1 MVARQASVVVS
12 RGQLSL
18 VVALG
23 YSSRRRRSRRELLVA
38 SARSDAWL
46 PIERSKELL
55 VVVSGGQ
62 PARSSLCRRSLVD
75 VSGGHLSRQEA
86 ARHRVFSSG
95 GYTSSC
101 RRAFSARRDIFGSS

>member
-38 SARSDAWL
+38 SARSDAGL
-46 PIERSKELL
+46 PIKRSKELL

-62 PARSSLCRRSLVD
+62 PASSLVF
-75 VSGGHLSRQEA
+75 VSEVA
-86 ARHRVFSSG
+86 
-95 GYTSSC
+95 C
-101 RRAFSARRDIFGSS
+101 